1 MSWTKRIRQASEMF
15 KKGDVIPVVVTEI
28 DIKRRRISLSHKDAF
43 ENPWSQFADQY
54 AVGVEGRG
62 AISRILERGVVVSLV
77 DEVDGFVPLSHLAID
92 GLQIPRQS
100 FAEGQELPLE
110 VIEFDKNQK
119 KIVLSV
125 REYFKDKDQAEYE
138 AYLADHPIQEAAVA
152 DEQDDDK
159 DDEMESW
166 GDAHA
171 DEQDAEQDES

>member
-1 MSWTKRIRQASEMF
+1 M
-15 KKGDVIPVVVTEI
+15 
-28 DIKRRRISLSHKDAF
+28 
-43 ENPWSQFADQY
+43 
-54 AVGVEGRG
+54 
-62 AISRILERGVVVSLV
+62 
-77 DEVDGFVPLSHLAID
+77 
-92 GLQIPRQS
+92 
-100 FAEGQELPLE
+100 
-110 VIEFDKNQK
+110 
-119 KIVLSV
+119 